1 MDPRVLSELD
11 RDTVRAVTELLA
23 VATAGDGA
31 EPLSEQF
38 LLNLRGSG
46 ARDGLSHVV
55 AGGPD
60 GGVAGYAQLDDGYA
74 ELAVHPEHRGRGVG
88 TALVETLEGLVPGAG
103 SGSGGEAR
111 PPRIWA
117 HGDLPAAARLAE
129 RRGYRRDR
137 VLWQMR
143 RPLRGT
149 ERSAGGTSIGT
160 EPLPEVHLPDG
171 VTLRSF
177 VPGRDD
183 EEFLR
188 VNNAAFDWHPEQ
200 GGWSRRELE
209 ERAAEEWFDPAGF
222 LLALD
227 GSGRLLGYHW
237 TKVHPATAEEP
248 ALGEVYVLGV
258 DPAAHGRGLGR
269 VLTLAGL
276 HHLRDRGLDTVLLY
290 VEAGNVPAVR
300 VYERLGFTVHAAD
313 VNYAR

>member
-11 RDTVRAVTELLA
+11 RDAVRAVTELLA
-23 VATAGDGA
+23 LSTSADGA

-38 LLNLRGSG
+38 LLNLRAG
-46 ARDGLSHVV
+46 AVREGLTHVV
-55 AGGPD
+55 AEGPD
-60 GGVAGYAQLDDGYA
+60 GPERTVAGYAQLDDGYA
-74 ELAVHPEHRGRGVG
+74 ELTVHPRHRGRGVG
-88 TALVETLEGLVPGAG
+88 AALVETLEGLAPAGAG
-103 SGSGGEAR
+103 DPGDAAR

-143 RPLRGT
+143 RPLRPGV
-149 ERSAGGTSIGT
+149 A

-200 GGWSRRELE
+200 GGWSQRELD
-209 ERAAEEWFDPAGF
+209 ERTGEDWFDPAGF
-222 LLALD
+222 LLAFD

-237 TKVHPATAEEP
+237 TKVHPATGAEP

-276 HHLRDRGLDTVLLY
+276 HHLRGRGLDTVLLY
-290 VEAGNVPAVR
+290 VEADNGPAVR

>member
-11 RDTVRAVTELLA
+11 RDTVRAVTELLGA
-23 VATAGDGA
+23 ATAADGA

-38 LLNLRGSG
+38 LLNLRGAG
-46 ARDGLSHVV
+46 ARQGLSHVV
-55 AGGPD
+55 ADGP
-60 GGVAGYAQLDDGYA
+60 GGVPAGYAQLDDGYA
-74 ELAVHPEHRGRGVG
+74 ELAVHPDQRGRGVG
-88 TALVETLEGLVPGAG
+88 TALVETLEGLVPTG
-103 SGSGGEAR
+103 SGDGGAR

-117 HGDLPAAARLAE
+117 HGDLPAAAGLAG

-143 RPLRGT
+143 RPLGP
-149 ERSAGGTSIGT
+149 AD
-160 EPLPEVHLPDG
+160 PLPEVHLPDG

-177 VPGRDD
+177 VPGQDD

-200 GGWSRRELE
+200 GGWSRREID

-227 GSGRLLGYHW
+227 GEGRLLGYHW
-237 TKVHPATAEEP
+237 TKVHAATAGEP

-276 HHLRDRGLDTVLLY
+276 HHLRDRGLDAVLLY
-290 VEAGNVPAVR
+290 VEADNAPAVR